1 MIYSLTELTKF
12 EFDNIEMS
20 ELLSLVFA
28 SCFRTVSEQKS
39 SLGLEQ
45 EKPSHM
51 MQELDLQMDEFNDFC
66 GEFNN

>member
-28 SCFRTVSEQKS
+28 SCFRAEKS
-39 SLGLEQ
+39 SLGLGQ
-45 EKPSHM
+45 EKSSHV
-51 MQELDLQMDEFNDFC
+51 MQELDQLQMDEFNDFC